1 MKRISPP
8 IEFYADKIANDYNFC
23 FMRWGDA
30 EIGHVLGRMQGADC
44 NRHQYFPKLQTD
56 MRHVLTQRLQHPKEF
71 DYTMAIQNYGYEMFQ
86 AEWDQLIGSLG
97 DTETWHDTDIFCNA
111 VIEKK
116 LLPFLQ
122 AVRTRDVIMV
132 GPMFLYG
139 HLPFETKAWVD
150 VPELNSYLELNRL
163 YKDIL
168 DNAVNVDNPL
178 VLLSCGAMT
187 AKPLMHMLFKSIVK
201 IKMGSIWDM
210 GSVWDIF
217 AGRATRGYMFKLPM
231 DCLAGYGL
239 SK

>member
-1 MKRISPP
+1 MKRISPS
-8 IEFYADKIANDYNFC
+8 IKFYADKIANDYNFC

-30 EIGHVLGRMQGADC
+30 EIGHVLGRMRGTDC
-44 NRHQYFPKLQTD
+44 NQHQYFPQLQTD
-56 MRHVLTQRLQHPKEF
+56 MRHVLSQRLTNPKEF

-86 AEWDQLIGSLG
+86 TEWDGLIQSLG
-97 DTETWHDTDIFCNA
+97 DIETWHDTDIFCNA

-122 AVRTRDVIMV
+122 AVRTRNIIMV
-132 GPMFLYG
+132 GPMFLFG
-139 HLPFETKAWVD
+139 RVPFKQKAWVD

-187 AKPLMHMLFKSIVK
+187 AKPLMHMLFKPIVK

-217 AGRATRGYMFKLPM
+217 AGRATRGYMFKLPL

-239 SK
+239 